1 MTFQEAITNSLLMF
15 VAATCVV
22 LIVKAL
28 PQTQPA
34 SLALAGSTSGSNDAA
49 VQRTR
54 AGTPTRALQ
63 DGTQVYYLHGNFRC
77 PTCRSIESNAKEAV
91 ETGFAD
97 QLAGGQIHW
106 AVVNYESP
114 GNEHYATDY
123 EVVAPTVVFVK
134 YVGGQQVAWK
144 ALSEVWEHGGDDAAL
159 VDFVQSS
166 LREFLGDAPTEPS
179 AASNPTRASSEPEQ
193 PSIAMCSGKSR
204 DTSRASE
211 RPLGDR
217 AGT

>member
-1 MTFQEAITNSLLMF
+1 MTFKEAITNSLLMF

-28 PQTQPA
+28 PQAQPT
-34 SLALAGSTSGSNDAA
+34 ALAVAGSNGAPNETVA
-49 VQRTR
+49 QNS
-54 AGTPTRALQ
+54 GTPTLAMR
-63 DGTQVYYLHGNFRC
+63 DGTQVYYLHGNIRC
-77 PTCRSIESNAKEAV
+77 PTCRTIESNAKEAV

-97 QLAGGQIHW
+97 QLASGQIQW

-144 ALSEVWEHGGDDAAL
+144 ALPEVWEHVGDDAAL
-159 VDFVQSS
+159 VNFVQSS
-166 LREFLGDAPTEPS
+166 LREFLGDSPTEPS
-179 AASNPTRASSEPEQ
+179 AVSNPMRSSSEPESSTL
-193 PSIAMCSGKSR
+193 PIP
-204 DTSRASE
+204 E
-211 RPLGDR
+211 
-217 AGT
+217 